1 MNLAQELTNL
11 VIQAQAHIPKDKLAV
26 IVQTTEE
33 LKQSE
38 FLKDSLNIGDR
49 VKDFALPNLSGN
61 AVEFNQ
67 LLATGPVVISFFR
80 GTWCRFCNL
89 ELKALQDV
97 LPEIQALGASLVA
110 ISPQTPDYYSMST
123 AQDSSLDF
131 DVLSDVGNQVARN
144 FGIVYQIPEPLR
156 PIMQGLGAD
165 LPSAN
170 KDETFELP
178 VPATYVIAPDG
189 TVAYAFV
196 DPDFTKRVEPTQII
210 AVLQEL
216 QAGN

>member
-1 MNLAQELTNL
+1 M
-11 VIQAQAHIPKDKLAV
+11 
-26 IVQTTEE
+26 
-33 LKQSE
+33 
-38 FLKDSLNIGDR
+38 
-49 VKDFALPNLSGN
+49 
-61 AVEFNQ
+61 
-67 LLATGPVVISFFR
+67 
-80 GTWCRFCNL
+80 
-89 ELKALQDV
+89 QDV

>member
-11 VIQAQAHIPKDKLAV
+11 VIQAQAHLPKDKLAV

-33 LKQSE
+33 LRQSE
-38 FLKDSLNIGDR
+38 ILKDSLNIGDR
-49 VKDFALPNLSGN
+49 VKDFTLPNVSGD
-61 AVEFNQ
+61 AVELKQ
-67 LLATGPVVISFFR
+67 LLAAGPVVISFFR

-131 DVLSDVGNQVARN
+131 EVLSDVGNQVARN
-144 FGIVYQIPEPLR
+144 FGIVYQVPESLR

-165 LPSAN
+165 LLAAN
-170 KDETFELP
+170 GDETFELP
-178 VPATYVIAPDG
+178 IPATYVIAPDG

-196 DPDFTKRVEPTQII
+196 EPDFTKRVEPTQII
-210 AVLQEL
+210 AVLQKL

>member
-11 VIQAQAHIPKDKLAV
+11 VIQAQAHLPKDKLAV

-33 LKQSE
+33 LRQSE
-38 FLKDSLNIGDR
+38 ILKDSLNIGDR
-49 VKDFALPNLSGN
+49 VKDFTLPNVSGD
-61 AVEFNQ
+61 AVELKQ
-67 LLATGPVVISFFR
+67 LLAAGPVVISFFR

-110 ISPQTPDYYSMST
+110 ISPQIPDYYSMST

-131 DVLSDVGNQVARN
+131 EVLSDVGNQVARN
-144 FGIVYQIPEPLR
+144 FGIVYQVPESLR

-165 LPSAN
+165 LLAAN
-170 KDETFELP
+170 GDETFELP
-178 VPATYVIAPDG
+178 IPATYVIAPDG

-196 DPDFTKRVEPTQII
+196 EPDFTKRVEPTQII
-210 AVLQEL
+210 AVLLEL